1 MLQFI
6 QDIILQ
12 ISPLEWLGVFFGA
25 IQVILA
31 KQNSVWTYLF
41 GLMSI
46 CITIIVYS
54 QVGLYAEVA
63 LNGYYLI
70 MSVYGWM
77 YWLRGQGK
85 SETRITLMTR
95 QETWIALGISILGSV
110 FLYYILRHFTNS
122 TVPVAD
128 AVVSATAW
136 AGMWLMARRKLANWV
151 FLNISNLIA
160 IPLLWY
166 KALYLYAGLSAFLFV
181 IAVLGYFN
189 WKKIY
194 KSYN

>member
-1 MLQFI
+1 LLQFI

>member
-151 FLNISNLIA
+151 FLNISNLLA